1 MMRSSRAAISNMS
14 IVLEQIS
21 KRYGNLWVVDQ
32 VSLEIKDGELFV
44 LLGSSGSGKST
55 ILRLIAGLAEPT
67 SGRIM
72 LGGRDVTHLTP
83 QERGTGFVFQNYS
96 IFRHMSVAEN
106 IEFGLKIRK
115 VAKAERRRRTDEL
128 LELVGLAGLGRRYA
142 HQLSGGQQQRVA
154 LARALVYEPDVL
166 LLDEP
171 FGALD
176 VKIRTQLRRSLKE
189 IQRRLGVT
197 AILVTHDQEEA
208 FELADRIGVLE
219 SGRLLEVGA
228 GEELYAAPKSLFTAT
243 FLGAG
248 TVIVGHAR
256 QGEAQFGP
264 ISLPIPPDVPHEEG
278 ARVRLLFRPE
288 QVQLTADGPPAD
300 LPVIGKGRL
309 VEESFTGPLRRVR
322 LRLPRM
328 AGTRQI
334 APAPAFGEEE
344 LLIDAAFSSE
354 TNLNVRELWVALR
367 GWTILK
373 QPQMRLLV
381 CDDGTGPTAPLSI
394 SRLLVERLGATA
406 TVLAVAENAEAGEQL
421 RPTLKQRQAGAELE
435 QADLHIRIG
444 NASEQIAA
452 EQAESLYE
460 MLVLATR
467 PRPRTV
473 RRPVR
478 DSKAYAR
485 LLGETV
491 VTTLERADIPVL
503 VAKADRAG
511 IEKILICTAAGEPG
525 KSDVRVGGQLA
536 RRLNAKVTL
545 FYVTRMA
552 SSPDSL
558 TSDHLE
564 RAART
569 LRAMDVESDVRIR
582 PAAGAAA
589 GILAEAEEG
598 DYDLIVMGS
607 HGPRLRKLFKLDDVT
622 LQVLAEADRPVLVV
636 PAEKA

>member
-1 MMRSSRAAISNMS
+1 MS

-248 TVIVGHAR
+248 TVIVGRAR
-256 QGEAQFGP
+256 RGEAQFGP
-264 ISLPIPPDVPHEEG
+264 LSLPIPPDVPHEEG

-394 SRLLVERLGATA
+394 SRLL
-406 TVLAVAENAEAGEQL
+406 
-421 RPTLKQRQAGAELE
+421 
-435 QADLHIRIG
+435 
-444 NASEQIAA
+444 
-452 EQAESLYE
+452 
-460 MLVLATR
+460 
-467 PRPRTV
+467 
-473 RRPVR
+473 
-478 DSKAYAR
+478 
-485 LLGETV
+485 
-491 VTTLERADIPVL
+491 
-503 VAKADRAG
+503 
-511 IEKILICTAAGEPG
+511 
-525 KSDVRVGGQLA
+525 
-536 RRLNAKVTL
+536 
-545 FYVTRMA
+545 
-552 SSPDSL
+552 
-558 TSDHLE
+558 
-564 RAART
+564 
-569 LRAMDVESDVRIR
+569 
-582 PAAGAAA
+582 
-589 GILAEAEEG
+589 
-598 DYDLIVMGS
+598 
-607 HGPRLRKLFKLDDVT
+607 
-622 LQVLAEADRPVLVV
+622 
-636 PAEKA
+636 

>member
-1 MMRSSRAAISNMS
+1 MS
-14 IVLEQIS
+14 IILEQIS

-67 SGRIM
+67 SGRIL

-176 VKIRTQLRRSLKE
+176 VKIRAQLRRSLKE

-248 TVIVGHAR
+248 TVIVGRAR

-288 QVQLTADGPPAD
+288 QVALSADGPPAD

-344 LLIDAAFSSE
+344 LLVDAAFSSE
-354 TNLNVRELWVALR
+354 TNLNGQELWVALR

-421 RPTLKQRQAGAELE
+421 RATVKQRQAGAELE
-435 QADLHIRIG
+435 QEDLHIRFG

-478 DSKAYAR
+478 DSKAFAR

-491 VTTLERADIPVL
+491 VTALERADIPVL
-503 VAKADRAG
+503 VAKSERAG

-552 SSPDSL
+552 SSPDLL

-582 PAAGAAA
+582 PAAGPAA
-589 GILAEAEEG
+589 GIMAEAEEG

-622 LQVLAEADRPVLVV
+622 LQVLAEANRPVLVV

>member
-1 MMRSSRAAISNMS
+1 MS

-32 VSLEIKDGELFV
+32 VSLEIKEGELFV

-55 ILRLIAGLAEPT
+55 ILRLIAGLSQPT
-67 SGRIM
+67 SGRIL

-115 VAKAERRRRTDEL
+115 VSKAERRRRTDEL

-176 VKIRTQLRRSLKE
+176 VKIRSQLRRSLKE

-219 SGRLLEVGA
+219 RGRLLEVGA
-228 GEELYAAPKSLFTAT
+228 GEELYAAPKSLFAAT

-248 TVIVGHAR
+248 TVIVGRAR

-288 QVQLTADGPPAD
+288 QVTLSADGPPAD

-322 LRLPRM
+322 LRLPRL
-328 AGTRQI
+328 AGTRQL
-334 APAPAFGEEE
+334 APAPAFGEEG
-344 LLIDAAFSSE
+344 LLVDAAFSSE
-354 TNLNVRELWVALR
+354 TNLNGQELWVALR

-373 QPQMRLLV
+373 QPPMRLLV
-381 CDDGTGPTAPLSI
+381 CDGGDGPTAPLSI
-394 SRLLVERLGATA
+394 TRLLVERLKATA
-406 TVLAVAENAEAGEQL
+406 TILAVAENAEAGEQL
-421 RPTLKQRQAGAELE
+421 RATLKQRQVEADFE
-435 QADLHIRIG
+435 QADLHIRFG
-444 NASEQIAA
+444 DPSEQIAA

-460 MLVLATR
+460 MVVFATR
-467 PRPRTV
+467 PRARAV

-485 LLGETV
+485 LLGDTL
-491 VTTLERADIPVL
+491 VTALERAEIPVL
-503 VAKADRAG
+503 VAKAERAG

-545 FYVTRMA
+545 FYVTRISGA
-552 SSPDSL
+552 ADSL
-558 TSDHLE
+558 TEDHLE

-569 LRAMDVESDVRIR
+569 LRAMDVESNVRIR
-582 PAAGAAA
+582 PAASPAA
-589 GILAEAEEG
+589 GIMAEAEAG

-607 HGPRLRKLFKLDDVT
+607 HGPRLKKLFKLDDVT

-636 PAEKA
+636 PAERA

>member
-1 MMRSSRAAISNMS
+1 MS

-67 SGRIM
+67 SGRVL

-96 IFRHMSVAEN
+96 IFRHMSVADN

-115 VAKAERRRRTDEL
+115 VARAERRRRTDEL
-128 LELVGLAGLGRRYA
+128 LELVGLAGLGRRFA

-154 LARALVYEPDVL
+154 LARALVYEPNVL

-219 SGRLLEVGA
+219 RGRLLEVGA

-248 TVIVGHAR
+248 TVIVGRAR

-288 QVQLTADGPPAD
+288 QVALSADGPPAD

-322 LRLPRM
+322 LRLPRL

-344 LLIDAAFSSE
+344 LLVDAAFSSE
-354 TNLNVRELWVALR
+354 TNLNGQELWVGLR

-381 CDDGTGPTAPLSI
+381 CDGGAGSTAPLSI
-394 SRLLVERLGATA
+394 ARLLVEGLGATA
-406 TVLAVAENAEAGEQL
+406 TILTVAENAEAGEQS
-421 RPTLKQRQAGAELE
+421 RATLKQRQAAAAMDE
-435 QADLHIRIG
+435 ADLHVRFG
-444 NASEQIAA
+444 DASEQIAA

-467 PRPRTV
+467 PRPRGV

-485 LLGETV
+485 LLGDTV
-491 VTTLERADIPVL
+491 VTALERADIPVL
-503 VAKADRAG
+503 VAKAERPAIG
-511 IEKILICTAAGEPG
+511 KILICTAAGEPG
-525 KSDVRVGGQLA
+525 KSDVRVGGQIA
-536 RRLNAKVTL
+536 RRLSAKVTL
-545 FYVTRMA
+545 FYVTRTSEA
-552 SSPDSL
+552 PDAL

-569 LRAMDVESDVRIR
+569 LHAMDVESDVRIR
-582 PAAGAAA
+582 PAAGPAA

-636 PAEKA
+636 PAEKG

>member
-1 MMRSSRAAISNMS
+1 M
-14 IVLEQIS
+14 
-21 KRYGNLWVVDQ
+21 
-32 VSLEIKDGELFV
+32 
-44 LLGSSGSGKST
+44 
-55 ILRLIAGLAEPT
+55 
-67 SGRIM
+67 
-72 LGGRDVTHLTP
+72 
-83 QERGTGFVFQNYS
+83 
-96 IFRHMSVAEN
+96 
-106 IEFGLKIRK
+106 
-115 VAKAERRRRTDEL
+115 
-128 LELVGLAGLGRRYA
+128 
-142 HQLSGGQQQRVA
+142 
-154 LARALVYEPDVL
+154 
-166 LLDEP
+166 
-171 FGALD
+171 
-176 VKIRTQLRRSLKE
+176 
-189 IQRRLGVT
+189 
-197 AILVTHDQEEA
+197 
-208 FELADRIGVLE
+208 
-219 SGRLLEVGA
+219 
-228 GEELYAAPKSLFTAT
+228 
-243 FLGAG
+243 
-248 TVIVGHAR
+248 
-256 QGEAQFGP
+256 
-264 ISLPIPPDVPHEEG
+264 
-278 ARVRLLFRPE
+278 RLLFRPE
-288 QVQLTADGPPAD
+288 QVTLSADGPPAD

-354 TNLNVRELWVALR
+354 TNLNGQELWVALR

-452 EQAESLYE
+452 EEAESLYE

-491 VTTLERADIPVL
+491 VTALERADIPVL

-545 FYVTRMA
+545 FYVTRIA

-582 PAAGAAA
+582 PAAGPAA
-589 GILAEAEEG
+589 GIMAEAEEG